1 MTLFPPLPT
10 SVGVGEWQ
18 EMIWMPL
25 LHLSKR
31 SRWRRREGIFQILP
45 HRRREGAPSL
55 PDQISIWK
63 LNFLLRPSIHPSFL
77 SSPFCRSEYLCIRG
91 EDRRTGRKRN
101 RGIESHCFVALPAM
115 LYKNQAPTLVDCFV
129 RNLVF
134 RQKYSFIS
142 FADFNTTQ
150 RERERA
156 TVRVKNMSPSLCEPL
171 IWLPLAERANSRNL
185 RPTFI
190 SIPVLG
196 CRQSQKLERLFS
208 ITGFAKQNCP
218 HSTSPFCHPFSS
230 HWRRL
235 PPIPRAQIMLI

>member
-150 RERERA
+150 REREQQWGS
-156 TVRVKNMSPSLCEPL
+156 K
-171 IWLPLAERANSRNL
+171 IWAPVCVNL
-185 RPTFI
+185 
-190 SIPVLG
+190 
-196 CRQSQKLERLFS
+196 
-208 ITGFAKQNCP
+208 
-218 HSTSPFCHPFSS
+218 
-230 HWRRL
+230 
-235 PPIPRAQIMLI
+235 